1 MILSNRSQFSN
12 TSLLPLTHVFILLCF
27 ISLFGCLL
35 INYLISTPDIRGKY
49 WDTLCQSS
57 IQKYL
62 GYLVVFQYIDISC
75 RFHCVLSYLFLF
87 GVRGEIHSNPP
98 RLSCSAVLL
107 ACYVRLPAKCYC
119 HICRIVKH
127 TIWPFTTL
135 ALFLHF
141 LKLEAKIEKTGERT
155 KSVVFDARYLIS
167 LTAAGTWQNET
178 TNENSCVS
186 CGKYLGL

>member
-1 MILSNRSQFSN
+1 M
-12 TSLLPLTHVFILLCF
+12 TTHSRFHFIVFYFF
-27 ISLFGCLL
+27 IWMLVNQL
-35 INYLISTPDIRGKY
+35 YISTPDILGKY

-62 GYLVVFQYIDISC
+62 VVFQYWY
-75 RFHCVLSYLFLF
+75 FLSFSLCFVIF
-87 GVRGEIHSNPP
+87 IPFPCQRWNTFK
-98 RLSCSAVLL
+98 SATSSLL
-107 ACYVRLPAKCYC
+107 RCGACYVGLPAKCYC
-119 HICRIVKH
+119 HICLIVKH

>member
-1 MILSNRSQFSN
+1 MLVNQLSNIYSWYTGTILRHIMSEFN
-12 TSLLPLTHVFILLCF
+12 TKVSWVSCS
-27 ISLFGCLL
+27 ISV
-35 INYLISTPDIRGKY
+35 YLY
-49 WDTLCQSS
+49 M
-57 IQKYL
+57 YL
-62 GYLVVFQYIDISC
+62 DISC

-98 RLSCSAVLL
+98 RLSCSA

>member
-1 MILSNRSQFSN
+1 MLVNQLSNIYSWSWYTGKILRHIMSEFNTKVSCSISVYWYILSFS
-12 TSLLPLTHVFILLCF
+12 LCF
-27 ISLFGCLL
+27 VIFIPFRCQRWNTFKSATSFLL
-35 INYLISTPDIRGKY
+35 RCT
-49 WDTLCQSS
+49 
-57 IQKYL
+57 
-62 GYLVVFQYIDISC
+62 
-75 RFHCVLSYLFLF
+75 
-87 GVRGEIHSNPP
+87 
-98 RLSCSAVLL
+98 

>member
-1 MILSNRSQFSN
+1 MLVNQLSNIYSWNTGKVLRHIMSEFNTKVSWVSCSISVYWYILSFSLCFVIFIPFRCQRWN
-12 TSLLPLTHVFILLCF
+12 TFKSATSLLL
-27 ISLFGCLL
+27 
-35 INYLISTPDIRGKY
+35 R
-49 WDTLCQSS
+49 
-57 IQKYL
+57 
-62 GYLVVFQYIDISC
+62 
-75 RFHCVLSYLFLF
+75 
-87 GVRGEIHSNPP
+87 
-98 RLSCSAVLL
+98 CS